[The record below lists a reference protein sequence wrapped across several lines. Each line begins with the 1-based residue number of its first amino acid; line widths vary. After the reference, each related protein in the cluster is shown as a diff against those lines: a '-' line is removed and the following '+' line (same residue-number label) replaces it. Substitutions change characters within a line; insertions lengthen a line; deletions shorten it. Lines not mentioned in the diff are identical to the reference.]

1 MTEMVRASDVVCR
14 YETADEAKEPVIA
27 LDHFSLTIDKG
38 TFVAVLGRN
47 GSGKSTFARCLNA
60 LVLPEEGTVLVDGM
74 NTAEEEHLWEIRHR
88 AGMVFQNP
96 DHQIVSAVVEDDVAF
111 GPENL
116 GVPSEEIRRRIDD
129 AMKAVQIYDERHRSP
144 HTLSGGQK
152 QRTAIAGV
160 LAMKPSCVI
169 FDESTAMLD
178 PRGRRDVL
186 DIIRRLRE
194 EGITTIL
201 ITHYMEEAVD
211 ADRIIIMKEGRV
223 TADGTPP
230 EIFSRTEEIYEAG
243 LTLPHGVQIRNRLRE
258 RGVSIP
264 DNALTIDDLVKAIL
278 KESEGRD
285 AD

>member
-1 MTEMVRASDVVCR
+1 MTEMIRASDVVCR
-14 YETADEAKEPVIA
+14 YETADEGKEPVTA
-27 LDHFSLTIDKG
+27 LDHFSITIEKG
-38 TFVAVLGRN
+38 EFIAVLGRN

-60 LVLPEEGTVLVDGM
+60 LILPEEGTVLVSGM
-74 NTAEEEHLWEIRHR
+74 DTAEEECLWEIRHA

-116 GVPSEEIRRRIDD
+116 GLASGEIRQRIDE
-129 AMKAVQIYDERHRSP
+129 AMKSVGVYEQRHRSP

-152 QRTAIAGV
+152 QRVAIAGV

-186 DIIRRLRE
+186 HIIHQLRK

-211 ADRIIIMKEGRV
+211 ADRIVILKNGRV
-223 TADGTPP
+223 TAEGTPP

-243 LTLPHGVQIRNRLRE
+243 LELPHGVIIRNRLRE
-258 RGVSIP
+258 QGLSLS
-264 DNALTIDDLVKAIL
+264 DNVLRIDDLVQAIL
-278 KESEGRD
+278 KSSEEAH